1 MRNSV
6 SKIHL
11 NILPGSQKPTERN
24 SFIQISSTDSN
35 VSSEDKYDNAKE
47 NAEKNS
53 ASQILT
59 ETTEEIDIELKKKKT
74 LFIWFVSKLKWSY
87 YKWFL

>member
-1 MRNSV
+1 MLLENLIFMRNSV

-24 SFIQISSTDSN
+24 SFIQTSSTDSN

-74 LFIWFVSKLKWSY
+74 LFI
-87 YKWFL
+87 